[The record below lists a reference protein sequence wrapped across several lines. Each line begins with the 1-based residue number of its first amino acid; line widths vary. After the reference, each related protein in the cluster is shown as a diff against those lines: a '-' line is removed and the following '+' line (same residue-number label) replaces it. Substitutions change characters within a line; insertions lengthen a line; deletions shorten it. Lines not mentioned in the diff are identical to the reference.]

1 MKTSKILI
9 LAEKNYQK
17 SVWCSNIL
25 EGIGKKNF
33 NLISLEDLSN
43 LNANDVVAIIGST
56 NHFLKKSILMCNEN
70 NLRCIVVGT
79 EISDFYSRIS
89 SIKVNRSAAVTSLVH
104 YFNHLKKHRCA
115 LLGVNSF
122 SNIDMEKKDAF
133 LSAYHSLYG
142 VDASD
147 FVFFCDDSV
156 TSCTKR
162 LLDRIYDFD
171 CVICSNDYFAVY
183 FITEAKKLGIN
194 VGCDVFVSGYGNS
207 YIGEKITP
215 SVTTIAPKYFEM
227 GMQTRKVYHYLL
239 ENPSVNSMEVLVD
252 YDVIVRESTKNSEFK
267 TEYHKELS
275 NFAPC
280 EKSIFD
286 DESLKKIMGMDFIL
300 ASCDKTLSMIL
311 DGIYNDISYSALA
324 EKLYL
329 SDSALRYKLN
339 KIFTHTN
346 TKSKSELK
354 KLIETLNLKDDENAK
369 NDWNKE

>member
-1 MKTSKILI
+1 MPV

-17 SVWCSNIL
+17 SVWCSKIL
-25 EGIGKKNF
+25 EGIEKKNF

-43 LNANDVVAIIGST
+43 LNENDVVAIIGST

-89 SIKVNRSAAVTSLVH
+89 SIKVNRSAAIISLVH

-133 LSAYHSLYG
+133 LSAYRSLYHK
-142 VDASD
+142 DASD
-147 FVFFCDDSV
+147 CVFFCDDSV
-156 TSCTKR
+156 AFCVKR
-162 LLDRIYDFD
+162 LLDRIDDFD
-171 CVICSNDYFAVY
+171 CVICSNDYFAVC
-183 FITEAKKLGIN
+183 FITEAKKFGIN
-194 VGCDVFVSGYGNS
+194 VGRDIFVSGYGNS

-227 GMQTRKVYHYLL
+227 GIQTRKVYHYLL
-239 ENPSVNSMEVLVD
+239 ENPTVNSMEVLVD
-252 YDVIVRESTKNSEFK
+252 YAVIVRESTDNSEFK
-267 TEYHKELS
+267 TEYHIDTA

-280 EKSIFD
+280 EKSMFD
-286 DESLKKIMGMDFIL
+286 DESLKKIMGIDFVL
-300 ASCDKTLSMIL
+300 APCDKTLAMIL
-311 DGIYNDISYSALA
+311 IGINNDIPYGALA

-339 KIFTHTN
+339 KIFTHTG

-354 KLIETLNLKDDENAK
+354 RLIETLDLKDDEN
-369 NDWNKE
+369 E